1 MQVRIL
7 LKRLVLIKV
16 TMFQPNEV
24 DGIVSNEDFQLIKE
38 LKDEGYEAATFKIP
52 SSEQLSA
59 KCLNP
64 IKLEAHVRSKL
75 SKQERVALLQVDRD
89 WWAKQQAEAALEGD
103 ATSYQ
108 KSKSSSFSSREKKQ
122 QRQGG
127 KQFRGRKAWK

>member
-24 DGIVSNEDFQLIKE
+24 DGIVSNEDFQHIKE
-38 LKDEGYEAATFKIP
+38 LKANKEAKKALSQHHLLRKDEGYKAITTEIP

-75 SKQERVALLQVDRD
+75 SKQERVALVRAGRGDREKYE
-89 WWAKQQAEAALEGD
+89 AK
-103 ATSYQ
+103 TIMKQ
-108 KSKSSSFSSREKKQ
+108 KSS
-122 QRQGG
+122 
-127 KQFRGRKAWK
+127 